1 LKSSK
6 VNAAPQTPKRPLSVL
21 QKAISK
27 KATIRLK
34 TDVEYRGRVSNV
46 DAFMN
51 VILEDAEEFE
61 GGRLSANYGKV
72 IVRGDNVLYVRLE
85 SSL

>member
-1 LKSSK
+1 
-6 VNAAPQTPKRPLSVL
+6 VNAPQQQPKRPLAVL

-27 KATIRLK
+27 KAVVRLK

-51 VILEDAEEFE
+51 LILEDAEEFE
-61 GGRLSANYGKV
+61 EGRLSANYGKV
-72 IVRGDNVLYVRLE
+72 IVRGDNVLYVKLDNA
-85 SSL
+85 L